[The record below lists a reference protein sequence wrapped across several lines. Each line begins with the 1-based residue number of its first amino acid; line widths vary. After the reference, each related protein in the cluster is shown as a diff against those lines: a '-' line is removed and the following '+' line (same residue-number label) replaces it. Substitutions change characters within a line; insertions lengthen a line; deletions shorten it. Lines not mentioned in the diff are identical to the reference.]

1 MVSINNQ
8 TSLEIN
14 ERYQERLLVRA
25 RNSRFSRRNTIKLPE
40 GVDPLDMSFESIF
53 DDSNNEQGD
62 DNDSKKQKQ
71 IPAAS
76 NNNSPKLP
84 NSSRIPKSSRTNKT
98 KKINELEA
106 RVMIENIEP
115 PPSSITKK
123 TANPISEIRENSVD
137 SNNQNLYKST
147 EQTEVER
154 PNGSINP
161 SLDKSTDQVEEE
173 NSNDSSNQYLNNS
186 TNQIE
191 EEEKPINL
199 DKPDINQLE
208 EEYLNYSSNQYLSKS
223 AAVQVIEER
232 PSESNNQNLEK
243 SAAVQVEEKSSGSS
257 VKISLTDSD
266 FYNPFEN
273 RRMTRQN
280 KGFTRKQSGRFTL
293 NIDITDEIDEQS
305 IAAPNKNLGFTMIE
319 KQDSSPT
326 IALDEISNNNTSTL
340 EIISDDQISTS
351 MKSPNSQ
358 SPKPSDIEED
368 SYLPLI
374 NNDNGFDGTFVLE
387 PSFASSLAKPTSIL
401 SILEKPASFGN
412 IPITIPVQYETDKK
426 YDPIGRNIINKVL
439 PEEEMEEDEEENFT
453 AKHLSD
459 PNERKRTIYLANND
473 QEEKK
478 RKHYTLNVN
487 EVEDGNIVRKTKK
500 RSYSKHG
507 NPTVEI
513 KMIHNIVNETIDE
526 FLDELEKDSYKNI
539 IENFKEEFEIQ
550 FTKQAE
556 IIRNQLSLHEFF
568 NQKLIQMK
576 KVKDDLLEVKQKR
589 EIISKNMSKERELF
603 KKEEEDRKKL
613 EGLHNF
619 LSNIEFLRESV
630 ALEEDVPDKEYNH
643 HHLDLN
649 EISGLIISITSRT
662 GDLISNHNS
671 EEGALSIIKRYNK
684 LLETCQEIL
693 EKEC

>member
-62 DNDSKKQKQ
+62 DDDSKKQKQ

-84 NSSRIPKSSRTNKT
+84 NSSRIPKSSRTTKKT
-98 KKINELEA
+98 KQINELEA

-115 PPSSITKK
+115 PSSITEKI
-123 TANPISEIRENSVD
+123 ANPISEIRENSVD

-257 VKISLTDSD
+257 AKISLTDSD

-280 KGFTRKQSGRFTL
+280 KGFTRRQSSRFTL
-293 NIDITDEIDEQS
+293 NIDITDEIDEQL

-326 IALDEISNNNTSTL
+326 IALDEISNNNTSIL

-401 SILEKPASFGN
+401 SILEKPASFDN

-426 YDPIGRNIINKVL
+426 DDPIGRNVINKVL

-459 PNERKRTIYLANND
+459 PNERKRTIYSANND

-576 KVKDDLLEVKQKR
+576 KVKDDLLE
-589 EIISKNMSKERELF
+589 
-603 KKEEEDRKKL
+603 KL